1 MKTFCNFTSD
11 DRECLGSDAWFQLD
25 ARNRLDTQI
34 VDCRK
39 RMEQLKRV
47 KPNYNGFRIVR
58 CNDLRG
64 TNERVVYVE
73 NKAYTEWLRSVLKE
87 QSC

>member
-1 MKTFCNFTSD
+1 MKTFCNFTSN

-34 VDCRK
+34 LDCRK

-47 KPNYNGFRIVR
+47 KSYDGFRIVR
-58 CNDLRG
+58 CEDLRG
-64 TNERVVYVE
+64 TSERVIFTQT
-73 NKAYTEWLRSVLKE
+73 KQQTEWLASVTI
-87 QSC
+87 